1 MRFCF
6 TSIYSDK
13 PNFEMMRII
22 AVFSSLLN
30 ISKQTHGSVRSNIWE
45 GFGILLNKL
54 YYILFVFYG
63 KKWLKLMPK
72 LKPRETK

>member
-63 KKWLKLMPK
+63 KNG
-72 LKPRETK
+72 